1 MTFRTGLVAVS
12 AFGLVM
18 LGAVALLT
26 RPEARPPAPPVAAAV
41 VPEPA
46 LAPPVA
52 PVAPVAPTPP
62 TRAREPKP
70 LPAWADP
77 AAQPTPRERAL
88 AARLMPAKTKFLI
101 GRAIA
106 RARPELRS
114 CFPDAPRIPV
124 RHLAA
129 SRRALG
135 QGALGTLVLRL
146 QPDTGRF
153 LVVDAAV
160 ARKGTASDEE
170 LGCAVGAVRGLSLP
184 FPGTEPGVPATMM
197 YPID

>member
-1 MTFRTGLVAVS
+1 MTFRTGLLAVC
-12 AFGLVM
+12 AFGVVM

-26 RPEARPPAPPVAAAV
+26 RPEAPPPARPAPLAIAAA
-41 VPEPA
+41 PEPA
-46 LAPPVA
+46 PVTSIASPA
-52 PVAPVAPTPP
+52 PVAPRLGV
-62 TRAREPKP
+62 REPKP

-77 AAQPTPRERAL
+77 AQQPTPRERAL
-88 AARLMPAKTKFLI
+88 AARLMPAKTKFLLA
-101 GRAIA
+101 RAVE

-114 CFPDAPRIPV
+114 CFPDAPRIAV

-135 QGALGTLVLRL
+135 QGAIGTLVLRL
-146 QPDTGRF
+146 HPEKDRF

-160 ARKGTASDEE
+160 ARKGSASDEE
-170 LGCAVGAVRGLSLP
+170 LACAVEAVRGLTLP
-184 FPGTEPGVPATMM
+184 FPGAVPGTPATLM